1 MHVINGVLTS
11 RLIANE
17 RGAFCYWNCYTVKTI
32 ASCPMRV
39 PRNGYLVGWSNS
51 GRTICVATV
60 CENLSVGSCE
70 NATVQTIVPVVK
82 QKKIYQISELS
93 SYLLRCQ
100 PPVATDGTSKSS
112 PSNPAPT
119 VLGVLANS
127 ESNHLSYPKPGN
139 EDFWLSIFLNSELLP
154 EIRSIYDKNEQSDR
168 QTSVEIIF
176 YDQPNPEYLQ
186 YLALDPLVLD
196 LSAKAT
202 SRKLAYATDDIDT
215 SSLSKSEC
223 GVIKNVKKIVE
234 QSRVMASSNM
244 DEDVEDGNLRI
255 ALDQINSSFY
265 LEKGI
270 KQLTKTATET
280 QRPHIMVLSAIMRF
294 AERLKAIFLYIFY
307 PIFSLVQALRSFIIG
322 PGMGLLFVVRFVIE
336 IILYILNLQ
345 LPKWILN
352 GVALKDLSAAALQV
366 DLRLQQLCFWP
377 GQYML
382 IRKMRW
388 ANTAAT
394 RAQYIS
400 MWLIANDIIIGV
412 TVGSFLINNSYEVS
426 ITLHDIL
433 NRYTVDPLQM
443 MMDWLLRSPGG
454 LKLNDELGKFLS
466 ELFSWLIRLWIVC
479 IQNIRP
485 TTPLILK
492 AIGMSGIFGVSM
504 IISLSSDLLAFMTLH
519 VYWFY
524 MVAARIFNWQFTI
537 LYSLFNLFRGKKR
550 NVLRHRID
558 SCDYDLDQLLL
569 GTSLFTLLMFLFPTV
584 LSYYLT
590 FASGRVGIIF
600 SQAIMETLLAFFN
613 HFPLFAIM
621 LRIKDP
627 GRLPGGLTFEVCQPD
642 LFINQRRFIRFLN
655 RQRLNIA
662 QAWKKQAMLQ
672 QPEAAPANEV
682 QTPTTTTKPT
692 RGHRPKQRSVHFH
705 DTPKSEYGLLARQL
719 HICEGRCTG
728 QFSTASPMLL
738 VTHLTFQNLPIPFGA
753 IFFQYMLLWK
763 RLSAHYFSTYVLT
776 CLLYGEPIKPIP
788 KLQYPMLPDNR

>member
-1 MHVINGVLTS
+1 MPNA
-11 RLIANE
+11 RY
-17 RGAFCYWNCYTVKTI
+17 RTVKLLWPSHICTSI
-32 ASCPMRV
+32 V
-39 PRNGYLVGWSNS
+39 PRNGYLVGWNNS

-60 CENLSVGSCE
+60 CENLS
-70 NATVQTIVPVVK
+70 
-82 QKKIYQISELS
+82 ISDLS
-93 SYLLRCQ
+93 SYLSRCL
-100 PPVATDGTSKSS
+100 PPVASDGASKSCS
-112 PSNPAPT
+112 THPPPT

-127 ESNHLSYPKPGN
+127 ESNHLSYPKPAN
-139 EDFWLSIFLNSELLP
+139 EDFWLSIFLNSEMLP
-154 EIRSIYDKNEQSDR
+154 EIRSIYDKNDQSDR

-215 SSLSKSEC
+215 TSLSQSEC

-234 QSRVMASSNM
+234 QSRIMASSNV
-244 DEDVEDGNLRI
+244 DEDGLDSEDGNIRI
-255 ALDQINSSFY
+255 ALDQINSSFF

-270 KQLTKTATET
+270 KQLTTTATEA
-280 QRPHIMVLSAIMRF
+280 QRSHTMILSAIMSF
-294 AERLKAIFLYIFY
+294 AQQLKAISVYIFY

-322 PGMGLLFVVRFVIE
+322 PGMGLLFVVRFMIE
-336 IILYILNLQ
+336 IILYVLNLQ

-382 IRKMRW
+382 IRKRRW

-394 RAQYIS
+394 RAQYISFYNS

-492 AIGMSGIFGVSM
+492 VIGMSGIFGVSM

-584 LSYYLT
+584 LLYYLT

-642 LFINQRRFIRFLN
+642 VFIKQRKFIRFLN
-655 RQRLNIA
+655 RQRLNIV
-662 QAWKKQAMLQ
+662 QAWKKQAILQ
-672 QPEAAPANEV
+672 PVATPVNEV
-682 QTPTTTTKPT
+682 QTPTHTKPT

-705 DTPKSEYGLLARQL
+705 DTPKSEVLRQN
-719 HICEGRCTG
+719 
-728 QFSTASPMLL
+728 STESKRTSTNGILQKSMGCLQGSYIY
-738 VTHLTFQNLPIPFGA
+738 VRNLPIPFGA

-776 CLLYGEPIKPIP
+776 CLIYGEPIKPIP
-788 KLQYPMLPDNR
+788 KLQYPMLPDNRPSLRDFWEILKSSFQDD